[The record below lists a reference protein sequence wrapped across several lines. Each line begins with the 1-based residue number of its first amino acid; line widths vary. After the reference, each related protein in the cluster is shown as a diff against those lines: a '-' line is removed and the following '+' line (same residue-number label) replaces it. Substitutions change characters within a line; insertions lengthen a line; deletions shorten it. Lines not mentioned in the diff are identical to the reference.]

1 MKTSEAMTAL
11 QKVYIVQMRRREVA
25 EDSDPDCTKQ
35 VKHTT
40 NTRQSGRLQAH
51 ATKVYHTTEF
61 KRQAERKERFLP
73 GPKASRIRVQNP
85 IVIMMYGIWYRE
97 ERSEEKAERSEEL

>member
-1 MKTSEAMTAL
+1 M
-11 QKVYIVQMRRREVA
+11 RREVA

-35 VKHTT
+35 VKTHHQHETIRT
-40 NTRQSGRLQAH
+40 PPGTCNKGVSYSRIQETSRKIA
-51 ATKVYHTTEF
+51 
-61 KRQAERKERFLP
+61 RKEWFLP

-97 ERSEEKAERSEEL
+97 ERSEEKAERSEKL